1 MGDSTYEIWMKDSTL
16 ISWLA
21 SETLP
26 TPPST
31 YPSRHATSSSGFYDT
46 LSTQLSELLSSVVT
60 LADSGNIEYVAYSS
74 PSRVIDFRANKHIS
88 SSLICILLNTILL

>member
-1 MGDSTYEIWMKDSTL
+1 MGDSTYEIWMRDSTL

-31 YPSRHATSSSGFYDT
+31 YPSRHATSSPGLYDT

-60 LADSGNIEYVAYSS
+60 LANSGNVECVTYSS
-74 PSRVIDFRANKHIS
+74 PSRVIDSRANKNIS
-88 SSLICILLNTILL
+88 SSLICIL